1 MIMRFLKK
9 IPAGM
14 MVVPMLL
21 GAIIN
26 TFIPEVTNIGSF
38 TTAIFTSAGANT
50 AIGIQLFCLG
60 TTLQFRQ
67 MGGVIKRGG
76 VLLISKFVIGAAIGI
91 GVGKVFGAEG
101 LLGLSAL
108 AIISAVTNSNGSVY
122 LALMNSYGDTVDQAA
137 MPLLAI
143 NDGPMLTMIAMGA
156 GGLADI
162 PFMALVAAIGPILVG
177 MILGNLDKDLSD
189 FLAPAGSI
197 LLPFVG
203 FCLGSGMNL
212 TNIVKGGA
220 QGILLGLIT
229 CFIGGAFI
237 VLCDKFISRRPGYA
251 GWAVATTA
259 GNAVAVPAVIAEAD
273 PTWAQWADVATS
285 QVAASAILTAILVP
299 IITSWWAKKY
309 GCPQFPKDEAQKE
322 LFAKQA

>member
-1 MIMRFLKK
+1 MIMKFLKR

-21 GAIIN
+21 GAFIN
-26 TFIPEVTNIGSF
+26 TFFPQITGIGSF

-60 TTLQFRQ
+60 TTLQFRE

-76 VLLISKFVIGAAIGI
+76 ILLISKFVIGAAIGV
-91 GVGKVFGAEG
+91 GVGKIFGPEG

-122 LALMNSYGDTVDQAA
+122 LALMNSYGDKVDQAA

-143 NDGPMLTMIAMGA
+143 NDGPMLTMLAMGMS
-156 GGLADI
+156 GLADI
-162 PFMALVAAIGPILVG
+162 PILALIAAIGPILIG
-177 MILGNLDKDLSD
+177 MILGNLDHDLSD

-229 CFIGGAFI
+229 CFVGGAFI
-237 VLCDKFISRRPGYA
+237 MACDRFIGRRPGYA

-259 GNAVAVPAVIAEAD
+259 GNAVAVPAVIAATDASWAPYAD
-273 PTWAQWADVATS
+273 IATS

-299 IITSWWAKKY
+299 IVTTWWAKKF
-309 GCPQFPKDEAQKE
+309 GCPQFPLKEKDTN
-322 LFAKQA
+322 

>member
-1 MIMRFLKK
+1 MIMKFLKK

-21 GAIIN
+21 GAFIN
-26 TFIPEVTNIGSF
+26 TFFPQVTGIGSF
-38 TTAIFTSAGANT
+38 TTAIFTSAGANA

-60 TTLQFRQ
+60 TTLRFREI
-67 MGGVIKRGG
+67 GGVVKRGG
-76 VLLISKFVIGAAIGI
+76 VLLIAKFIIGAAI
-91 GVGKVFGAEG
+91 
-101 LLGLSAL
+101 AL

-162 PFMALVAAIGPILVG
+162 PLMALVAAIGPILVG
-177 MILGNLDKDLSD
+177 MILGNIDKDLSD

-212 TNIVKGGA
+212 TNIAKGGV

-229 CFIGGAFI
+229 CLIGGAFI
-237 VLCDKFISRRPGYA
+237 MLCDKFISRRPGYA

-259 GNAVAVPAVIAEAD
+259 GNAVAVPAVIAAAD
-273 PTWAQWADVATS
+273 ATWAPWADIATS

-309 GCPQFPKDEAQKE
+309 GCPKFPKDEAQAA
-322 LFAKQA
+322 LFAKD

>member
-1 MIMRFLKK
+1 MIMKFLKK

-21 GAIIN
+21 GAFIN
-26 TFIPEVTNIGSF
+26 TFFPQVTGIGSF
-38 TTAIFTSAGANT
+38 TTAIFTSAGANA

-60 TTLQFRQ
+60 TTLRFREI
-67 MGGVIKRGG
+67 GGVVKRGG
-76 VLLISKFVIGAAIGI
+76 VLLIAKFIIGAAIGI
-91 GVGKVFGAEG
+91 GVGKLCGPEG

-162 PFMALVAAIGPILVG
+162 PLMALVAAIGPILVG
-177 MILGNLDKDLSD
+177 MILGNIDKDLSD

-203 FCLGSGMNL
+203 FCLGSG
-212 TNIVKGGA
+212 
-220 QGILLGLIT
+220 
-229 CFIGGAFI
+229 
-237 VLCDKFISRRPGYA
+237 SRRPGYA

-259 GNAVAVPAVIAEAD
+259 GNAVAVPAVIAAAD
-273 PTWAQWADVATS
+273 ATWAPWADIATS

-309 GCPQFPKDEAQKE
+309 GCPKFPKDEAKAA
-322 LFAKQA
+322 LFSKD

>member
-91 GVGKVFGAEG
+91 GVGKIFGAEG

-143 NDGPMLTMIAMGA
+143 NDGPMLTMIAMGI

-162 PFMALVAAIGPILVG
+162 PFMSLVAAIGPILVG

-212 TNIVKGGA
+212 TNIAKGGA

-237 VLCDKFISRRPGYA
+237 VLCDRFISRRPGYA

-259 GNAVAVPAVIAEAD
+259 GNAVAVPAVIAETDPSWAAYAD
-273 PTWAQWADVATS
+273 IATS

-299 IITSWWAKKY
+299 IITSWWAKKF